1 LIAER
6 GAVRSTGLREETYLP
21 ETAGRVAKIYDFLR
35 AHEQAGRQPPEPR
48 YFLAGATADDRV
60 EVPAEVYRMLRHVVE
75 ALRQGLAVTIA
86 PQTTT
91 LTTQQAAELLGVSRP
106 TVIKLLDKGDVPF
119 ERVGTHRRIL
129 LRDLLAYRE
138 RRRAEQYAAL
148 AATAVDLEDEE
159 DLETALQQLREVRH
173 AVARRRKERAES

>member
-1 LIAER
+1 VLCGR
-6 GAVRSTGLREETYLP
+6 TGLREETYLP
-21 ETAGRVAKIYDFLR
+21 EAEGRVAEIYDFLR
-35 AHEQAGRQPPEPR
+35 AHEQAGRQPPEPQ

-86 PQTTT
+86 PQTTM

-119 ERVGTHRRIL
+119 ERVGSHRRIL

-148 AATAVDLEDEE
+148 EATAVDIEDEE
-159 DLETALQQLREVRH
+159 DLEAALRQLREVRH

>member
-1 LIAER
+1 
-6 GAVRSTGLREETYLP
+6 V
-21 ETAGRVAKIYDFLR
+21 V
-35 AHEQAGRQPPEPR
+35 QALQ
-48 YFLAGATADDRV
+48 
-60 EVPAEVYRMLRHVVE
+60 
-75 ALRQGLAVTIA
+75 QGLAATIA

-148 AATAVDLEDEE
+148 EATAVDLADEE
-159 DLETALQQLREVRH
+159 DLETALQQLRVVRH
-173 AVARRRKERAES
+173 AVARRRKERAAVPLL

>member
-1 LIAER
+1 MVSA
-6 GAVRSTGLREETYLP
+6 SLREETYLP
-21 ETAGRVAKIYDFLR
+21 AAAGGVAQIYDFLT
-35 AHEQAGRQPPEPR
+35 AHERAGRQPPEPQ

-75 ALRQGLAVTIA
+75 ALQQGLAVTIA
-86 PQTTT
+86 PHTTT

-138 RRRAEQYAAL
+138 RRRTEQYAAL
-148 AATAVDLEDEE
+148 AETAVDVTDEE
-159 DLETALQQLREVRH
+159 DLETALGQLREVRR
-173 AVARRRKERAES
+173 AVARRRKERAGS

>member
-1 LIAER
+1 MGSA
-6 GAVRSTGLREETYLP
+6 GLREETYLP
-21 ETAGRVAKIYDFLR
+21 ETEGRVAEIYDFLK
-35 AHEQAGRQPPEPR
+35 AHERAGRQPAEPQ
-48 YFLAGATADDRV
+48 YFLAGATAGDRV

-75 ALRQGLAVTIA
+75 ALRQGLAVTVA

-106 TVIKLLDKGDVPF
+106 TVIKLLDRGDVPF

-129 LRDLLAYRE
+129 LKDLLVYRE

-148 AATAVDLEDEE
+148 EDTAVSLDEE
-159 DLETALQQLREVRH
+159 DDLEAALQQLRKVRH
-173 AVARRRKERAES
+173 SVARQRTGRAGS